1 MADYGFSAAG
11 EERTVKEENRESD
24 ILVSVIMPAYKC
36 EKTIVQAV
44 NSVLNQDVP
53 LELIVLND
61 CSPDRVDQIMKSYE
75 DDPRVIYLKNKS
87 NLGVSKTRN
96 KGVEMARGKYIA
108 FLDSDDWWA
117 EGKLQKQLSV
127 IKKKNAPLCCTARE
141 LVSPNGRKS
150 GRILHVPAC
159 ITYKMLLKGNVISC
173 SSVVIRTDI
182 AREFPMSHEESHEDY
197 IMWMRVLRKYGW
209 AVGLDEPLLLYRV
222 SNQGKS
228 GSKLKSAKMT
238 YMAYRFAGLGRLRSC
253 YCFCWYAVNGIKKYF
268 FK

>member
-11 EERTVKEENRESD
+11 EERTEVKKSADRD

-36 EKTIVQAV
+36 EKTIEQAV
-44 NSVLNQDVP
+44 ESVLSQDVP

-61 CSPDRVDQIMKSYE
+61 CSPDDVDRVMKRYKTDS
-75 DDPRVIYLKNKS
+75 RVIYIKNKS
-87 NLGVSKTRN
+87 NLGASRTRN

-117 EGKLQKQLSV
+117 QGKLKKQLSV
-127 IKKKNAPLCCTARE
+127 MMKEKAPLCCTARE
-141 LVSPNGRKS
+141 LVSTDGRKS
-150 GRILHVPAC
+150 GRVLHVPGR
-159 ITYKMLLKGNVISC
+159 ITYKILLKGNVISC
-173 SSVVIRTDI
+173 SSVVIRSDI

-253 YCFCWYAVNGIKKYF
+253 YCFCWYAVNGVRKYF
-268 FK
+268 LR